1 MAEQS
6 KDKTNSEKV
15 GMLAGIFIPI
25 ITIIIYYLFDNPGNF
40 GFFLKQIFMGSSYT
54 RIFGLCI
61 VPNFVIFFIFR
72 FQKKFKASEGVSIAT
87 LIYLIL
93 IVILKYVN

>member
-1 MAEQS
+1 MTQT
-6 KDKTNSEKV
+6 KNKTNNEKT
-15 GMLAGIFIPI
+15 GMLAGLFVPVIV
-25 ITIIIYYLFDNPGNF
+25 ITIYYLFENPGDF

-72 FQKKFKASEGVSIAT
+72 FQKKYKASEGVSIAT

-93 IVILKYVN
+93 IVIVKYVN